1 MIKIIALMGEAGS
14 GKDTMLKYIQQITCG
29 MFNEIVSCT
38 TRPKRDCE
46 IEGISYHFLKGE
58 DFLEKVENGEML
70 EHTAFN
76 GWFYGT
82 SLDSLSAEKINI
94 GVFNPAGIYDLMMNK
109 DIELKIFWIKTSEKT
124 RLLRQLNREEN
135 PKVSEIIRRYQ
146 TDKDDFCLLDD
157 IPYIEIPN
165 EKEEDLRQG
174 ALSILDKI
182 N

>member
-1 MIKIIALMGEAGS
+1 MIKIIALIGEAGS
-14 GKDTMLKYIQQITCG
+14 GKDTMLKHIQEITKG

-38 TRPKRDCE
+38 TRPKRDYE
-46 IEGISYHFLKGE
+46 IDGISYHFLNGK

-82 SLDSLSAEKINI
+82 SIDALSNEKINI
-94 GVFNPAGIYDLMMNK
+94 GVFNPSGIYDLLMHN
-109 DIELKIFWIKTSEKT
+109 DIDLQVFWIQSSEKT

-146 TDKDDFCLLDD
+146 TDKDDFCLLDFD
-157 IPYIEIPN
+157 YIEIRN
-165 EKEEDLRQG
+165 EHPEDLRQG
-174 ALSILDKI
+174 ALQILDKI
-182 N
+182 K